1 MSIAAFTPN
10 LANVVAVLAVI
21 ASVAVVY
28 LARRSET
35 LKLQASLRTSA
46 YVDFVRGVAGLAICQ
61 KDQLHDKDSFQE
73 LRRFTMLV
81 ADAKAR
87 IAIYGSPVQ
96 RLASFV
102 RKGAVLDTPER
113 WKEFAAICQAFRRD
127 GRPKLGKIP
136 DEDMT
141 VLLFK

>member
-1 MSIAAFTPN
+1 MSIS
-10 LANVVAVLAVI
+10 
-21 ASVAVVY
+21 SVESQDWRF
-28 LARRSET
+28 ARRTSCT
-35 LKLQASLRTSA
+35 TRTHFKNS
-46 YVDFVRGVAGLAICQ
+46 G
-61 KDQLHDKDSFQE
+61 DSQS
-73 LRRFTMLV
+73 LV

-87 IAIYGSPVQ
+87 IAIYVSPDAVQ